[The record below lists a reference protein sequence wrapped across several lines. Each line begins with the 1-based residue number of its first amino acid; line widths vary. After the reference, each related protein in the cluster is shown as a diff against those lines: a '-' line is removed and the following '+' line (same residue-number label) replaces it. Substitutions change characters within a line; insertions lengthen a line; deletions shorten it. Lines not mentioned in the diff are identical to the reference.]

1 MRPFLERLQLGK
13 GITMSVFTRPKKV
26 RKGQQ
31 KRWHY
36 EFCVRGVRYRGALS
50 EARTKWHAEQ
60 AETLIRQ
67 QVYEGKFSLVATAPR
82 LADFIE
88 EAFLPWS
95 KANKSSWRNDVSR
108 AKAITTFMGQKPMSD
123 ITPELIEKFK
133 IQQYDSIT
141 CRGRRRSKASVNH
154 DLELLSKMFSLAI
167 KYKKVRTNP
176 CRDVQR
182 FRPDNI
188 RIRYFSYDEEERLLA
203 QCTDQ
208 RAHIKSIVSLGI
220 GTGMRLGEIL
230 RLTKQQLDFE
240 RSVVIAMH
248 TKTKQDRVIPMNSEI
263 RAVLLDAYRKCGD
276 EEYIFVN
283 PTTGSRIT
291 EIKRSFTT
299 ALRLSGI
306 KGATFHTTRH
316 TFGTRLG
323 DAGYNAFE
331 IAELMGHSDIK
342 TSQRYVHPT
351 DARKRAAVE
360 SAKRWAQNSPH
371 NSPTKH
377 EQRSSLIAVSV

>member
-1 MRPFLERLQLGK
+1 
-13 GITMSVFTRPKKV
+13 MSVFTRPKKV
-26 RKGQQ
+26 KTGQQ

-36 EFCVRGVRYRGALS
+36 EFCVRGVRYRGSLS
-50 EARTKWHAEQ
+50 EARTIWQAEQ
-60 AETLIRQ
+60 AETQIRQ
-67 QVYEGKFSLVATAPR
+67 LVYEGKYSIVVNAPR
-82 LADFIE
+82 LTDFIDE
-88 EAFLPWS
+88 TFLPWS

-108 AKAITTFMGQKPMSD
+108 AKVIVDFMGQKRLNE
-123 ITPELIEKFK
+123 ITAEMIEKLK
-133 IQQYDSIT
+133 LNRYDSIT

-154 DLELLSKMFSLAI
+154 ELELLSKLFSLAV
-167 KYKKVRTNP
+167 KYKKVSTNP

-182 FRPDNI
+182 FKLDNI
-188 RIRYFSYDEEERLLA
+188 RIRYFSSDEEERLLA
-203 QCTDQ
+203 QCTGP
-208 RAHIKSIVSLGI
+208 RAHIRPIVVLGI

-230 RLTKQQLDFE
+230 RLTKQQIDFE
-240 RSVVIAMH
+240 RNVIIAMH
-248 TKTKQDRVIPMNSEI
+248 TKTRHDRVIPMNSEVK
-263 RAVLLDAYRKCGD
+263 AAMVEVYGKCGD
-276 EEYIFVN
+276 EDCIFVN
-283 PTTGSRIT
+283 STTGSRVT

-299 ALRLSGI
+299 ALRLAGI
-306 KGATFHTTRH
+306 RGATFHTTRH

-360 SAKRWAQNSPH
+360 SAKRNVENPAH

-377 EQRSSLIAVSV
+377 EQRSSLIAVSG